1 MMGCQTTKKKHR
13 KNLGKKR
20 REEKRR
26 EEKRREERETFL
38 HFFSLVSLHS
48 FFSSLSF
55 PLSSLSLS
63 HQLSLSLKESR
74 RATTTTLVKQN
85 RNEYYY

>member
-26 EEKRREERETFL
+26 EEKRERRFYTS
-38 HFFSLVSLHS
+38 SLSCL
-48 FFSSLSF
+48 FTLSF
-55 PLSSLSLS
+55 PLFLFLSL
-63 HQLSLSLKESR
+63 LSLSLINFLSPSR
-74 RATTTTLVKQN
+74 NQGELLLLLW
-85 RNEYYY
+85 

>member
-63 HQLSLSLKESR
+63 LINFLSPSR
-74 RATTTTLVKQN
+74 NQGELLLLLW
-85 RNEYYY
+85 

>member
-26 EEKRREERETFL
+26 EEKRRERDVFTLLLSRVSSLFL
-38 HFFSLVSLHS
+38 FLS
-48 FFSSLSF
+48 FFSSLF
-55 PLSSLSLS
+55 SLSLS
-63 HQLSLSLKESR
+63 STFSLPQGIKES
-74 RATTTTLVKQN
+74 
-85 RNEYYY
+85 YYYYSGKTE

>member
-26 EEKRREERETFL
+26 EEKRRERDVFTLLLSRVSSLFL
-38 HFFSLVSLHS
+38 FLS
-48 FFSSLSF
+48 FFSSLF
-55 PLSSLSLS
+55 SLSLINF
-63 HQLSLSLKESR
+63 LSPSR
-74 RATTTTLVKQN
+74 NQGELLLLLW
-85 RNEYYY
+85 